1 MADTKTKAS
10 KTTKTGKTKK
20 TDERKKYV
28 GNPQN
33 LINLADRPAEER
45 RAIAQK
51 SAEVRRKK
59 KENRMALQEC
69 MRQLLNLPIHT
80 ASQKRV
86 LKEFGFT
93 DKDFKN
99 KTILMV
105 ALFQKGLTGDVPA
118 IREIINMMDKLQM
131 FESAEK
137 ATGQNVTINVIP
149 VGSNFE
155 ITAEDAELIKRAEA
169 GEQSISLEEDPTE
182 SWDVEGMD
190 EDSEEWEE
198 WGNETYDP

>member
-1 MADTKTKAS
+1 MAETKTKAS
-10 KTTKTGKTKK
+10 KTTKTGKIKK

>member
-1 MADTKTKAS
+1 M
-10 KTTKTGKTKK
+10 TKK
-20 TDERKKYV
+20 GEKKPDQRKRYV
-28 GNPQN
+28 GNPDN
-33 LINLADRPAEER
+33 LVSLADRPVEER
-45 RAIAQK
+45 KAIARK
-51 SAEVRRKK
+51 SAEARKK
-59 KENRMALQEC
+59 KKESRMMLQEC
-69 MRQLLNLPIHT
+69 MRQLLNMPIHT
-80 ASQKRV
+80 ASQKRI

-99 KTILMV
+99 KTVLMV

-131 FESAEK
+131 FESDGK
-137 ATGQNVTINVIP
+137 AMGGNVTINVIP
-149 VGSNFE
+149 VGSDFE

-169 GEQSISLEEDPTE
+169 GEQSIKLDEDPTE
-182 SWDVEGMD
+182 EWNMEDE